1 MCKNPNSLMS
11 SVLASVICLACITV
25 AQAQLPEPVSMW
37 RFEEGS
43 GGTTV
48 DGGTGGHH
56 GILVGN
62 VAFADD
68 PDRGSVL
75 EFGASESY
83 VETNAW
89 ITELGDADFS
99 VAAWI
104 QTREEGVAIIS
115 KSNGDRNWSFHEK
128 QFYLSAGSE
137 QGQPVAG
144 GVHFYGNQAG
154 EIWGATAVNKGRWHH
169 VCATWD
175 NDTDEQHIYV
185 DGVLDDLSP
194 VWVYYGGRGDLVDDT
209 VRIGFDCSGA
219 ATSDFIGRMDDVAI
233 FNVTLTAEQVVEL
246 MGLSLPV
253 TASNPS
259 PEDGITDLPRR
270 DVVLS
275 WNPGVYANR
284 HDVYF
289 GVDFN
294 DVNDAGRTNQLGVLV
309 RENQPQS
316 RYPANDSLDLDFGTT
331 YYWRIDE
338 VNGAPDYTI
347 HKGETWQF
355 TTEPITYPI
364 ASDRITV
371 TASGQAANQGPEN
384 TINGSG
390 MDNGSHSD
398 DITAMWLTAPGDPA
412 PYWIQYD
419 FDKAYKLAEMWVWNQ
434 NGRLEPAIGFGFKD
448 VTVEYSTNGADFATL
463 GTTHEFARAPGVSG
477 YTHNSNVDFGGAA
490 IKSVRL
496 TANTNWGGILQ
507 QYGLSEVAFM
517 ITPVSAREPYPDF
530 GAAEVDVDAILS
542 WRAGREVAAHDVY
555 LSGDEQAVIDGT
567 ASVGTVAETSFIPL
581 SLDVD
586 TTYYW
591 RIDEVNDAQTPTTWS
606 SDIWSFTT
614 VDSIVVDNFE
624 LYNDVN
630 PDQPGSNRIFDKW
643 IDGYGTATN
652 GALVG
657 NDDPPHAEQNTV
669 NSGFQSMPY
678 FYNNNFKFSEA
689 QLTLSPAQNWTEHGV
704 TSLVLHFHGDPA
716 NVVEQMYVKVN
727 DFKVVYDGDPLDIT
741 APEWKRWS
749 IDLASLG
756 VNLQSITKITIG
768 FGDGTTTRAGGS
780 GVVYFDDIGLY
791 R

>member
-1 MCKNPNSLMS
+1 MGREGKINADAGIIAYWPFDEGSGDVATDVVGGADAQLTDIDWVPGQLGGSAAESSRGGDQILVDPGPTPTTQDLSIAWWMVDTYDSWHTMMNKCETDSTAGYSILLRPTSEDSPLRFRIGGFQAYGGWGFECRVPAGAYNDGDWTHVVCTYDFASDTASIYINCRRNTMCKNPNSLMS

-185 DGVLDDLSP
+185 D
-194 VWVYYGGRGDLVDDT
+194 
-209 VRIGFDCSGA
+209 
-219 ATSDFIGRMDDVAI
+219 
-233 FNVTLTAEQVVEL
+233 
-246 MGLSLPV
+246 
-253 TASNPS
+253 
-259 PEDGITDLPRR
+259 
-270 DVVLS
+270 
-275 WNPGVYANR
+275 
-284 HDVYF
+284 
-289 GVDFN
+289 
-294 DVNDAGRTNQLGVLV
+294 GVLV

-657 NDDPPHAEQNTV
+657 NDDPPHAE
-669 NSGFQSMPY
+669 
-678 FYNNNFKFSEA
+678 
-689 QLTLSPAQNWTEHGV
+689 
-704 TSLVLHFHGDPA
+704 
-716 NVVEQMYVKVN
+716 
-727 DFKVVYDGDPLDIT
+727 
-741 APEWKRWS
+741 
-749 IDLASLG
+749 
-756 VNLQSITKITIG
+756 
-768 FGDGTTTRAGGS
+768 
-780 GVVYFDDIGLY
+780 
-791 R
+791 